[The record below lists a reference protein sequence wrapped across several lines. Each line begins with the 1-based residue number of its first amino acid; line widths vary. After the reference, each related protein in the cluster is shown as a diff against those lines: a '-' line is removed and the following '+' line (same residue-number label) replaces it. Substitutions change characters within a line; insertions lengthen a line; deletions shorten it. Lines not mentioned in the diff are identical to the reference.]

1 MFSQQTIALIQA
13 CSGIRL
19 KEPAIGIEQG
29 AVPIGCVKDVDGNVI
44 GSVEKVIVYNEDGTF
59 KESVIE
65 ATMFGPPA
73 STISPYDG
81 EIWDCN
87 EKFFTTETGLF
98 HRVTCEY
105 HKLVRCYENGVQV
118 KSFLENPDGTTT
130 ESYDMSEFAPA
141 VTSPS
146 ASKEITLQSEVV
158 DFALADAFDGTID
171 DAAAAAIAAA
181 APEFTLPDGTT
192 QAATTAELVA
202 YKVTAMPCDSCFLA
216 TPGDLSTE
224 TVVLVDKTFINDNKV
239 RSDGDSDFAAV
250 NLASTVVQAAGGR
263 SVWCF
268 QFELKGDLAKDGTFT
283 PAA

>member
-1 MFSQQTIALIQA
+1 MFSQAQIAMMQA
-13 CSGIRL
+13 CCPKPDL
-19 KEPAIGIEQG
+19 GIEQG

-44 GSVEKVIVYNEDGTF
+44 GSVEKVIIYNEDGTF
-59 KESVIE
+59 KESLIE

-73 STISPYDG
+73 STVSPYTG

-98 HRVTCEY
+98 HKETCEY
-105 HKLVRCYENGVQV
+105 HKLVRCYENGVEVNQ
-118 KSFLENPDGTTT
+118 FLENPDGTTT
-130 ESYDMSEFAPA
+130 ESYDMSDFEPA

-158 DFALADAFDGTID
+158 DFALSDAFNGTVD

-181 APEFTLPDGTT
+181 APEFTLPDGST
-192 QAATTAELVA
+192 QPATSADLVSF
-202 YKVTAMPCDSCFLA
+202 KVTAMPCDSCYLA
-216 TPGDLSTE
+216 TAGDLTTE
-224 TVVLVDKTFINDNKV
+224 TTVLVDKTFINDNKV
-239 RSDGDSDFAAV
+239 RSDGDSEFAAV
-250 NLASTVVQAAGGR
+250 NLASTVVQADGGR

-268 QFELKGDLAKDGTFT
+268 QFALKGDLAKDGTFT